1 MNDFWTEIKGIR
13 DKYRIRPASTGNDL
27 SRKRI
32 ALLVTDCLLKTSKDP
47 SVVHRIPL
55 IESCLWE
62 ALRDSTLRC
71 DRLPEEGERKRYGP
85 GGYLAWEKVYTGNQ
99 GHGESTQVFVLEII
113 NSLTN
118 PQESSEGELVRE
130 EGSIENESSGDH
142 NGKRT
147 HGIVGRRGRHHVPVK
162 VERPALY
169 TAQSHK
175 EGLPGKRGPGMDR
188 KQQNRFNGFRGGR
201 G

>member
-1 MNDFWTEIKGIR
+1 MNDFWTELKSTR

-32 ALLVTDCLLKTSKDP
+32 ALLVTDCLLRTSRDP
-47 SVVHRIPL
+47 NIIHRIPL

-62 ALRDSTLRC
+62 ALKDSTLRC
-71 DRLPEEGERKRYGP
+71 DRLPEEEEHKRYGP

-99 GHGESTQVFVLEII
+99 GHGESTQAFVQDII
-113 NSLTN
+113 KSLTD
-118 PQESSEGELVRE
+118 PQEVPEGEQGRE
-130 EGSIENESSGDH
+130 QGSIENESTGDH
-142 NGKRT
+142 HRKGINGT
-147 HGIVGRRGRHHVPVK
+147 VGRRRRNYVPVK

-175 EGLPGKRGPGMDR
+175 EGVLGKRGPGMDR
-188 KQQNRFNGFRGGR
+188 KQQNNFDRFRSGR